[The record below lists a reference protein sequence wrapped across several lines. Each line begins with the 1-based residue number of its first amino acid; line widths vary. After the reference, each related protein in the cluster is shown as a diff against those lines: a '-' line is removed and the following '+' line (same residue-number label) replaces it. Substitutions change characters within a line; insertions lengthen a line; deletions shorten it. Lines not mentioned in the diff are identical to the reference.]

1 MDLWFVRMLAM
12 QFALMMPV
20 NGLRP
25 MVSYRALELGASP
38 LELGIVAG
46 GFGALSFVFAMPLG
60 RWVDRLGEPLFLAL
74 GASTVALAAFLLLP
88 VGNLWVLAG
97 VFAVLGLG
105 QVMAAVGLQTLT
117 SSGGRPEQR
126 DRRFGAFSVTAAL
139 SQMVGP
145 PLAGL
150 VFGWYGGSLD
160 AVFLVAASMMGIA
173 VALAVTLLVWPPR
186 EHERG
191 PRATD
196 GSEPPRASMRST
208 MSTVLR
214 QPSVPHA
221 MFVSLAV
228 VSSIDL
234 LTAYLPAYGE
244 ANGIP
249 VETVGL
255 LLGLRAAATI
265 ASRVGMVAVVRRI
278 GRRRLLAVATT
289 TAMAAM
295 LLLPTTTRPAMLAA
309 LIIVGGLGLGM
320 GQPLSLSWITEQVPP
335 AIRGTAVGMRMT
347 ANRGTQMVIPIV
359 AGAVAGV
366 TGIGV
371 VFILMGGMLAAGA
384 MVVAR
389 APSAGGGSR
398 ETAS

>member
-1 MDLWFVRMLAM
+1 MLAM

-38 LELGIVAG
+38 MELGIVAG
-46 GFGALSFVFAMPLG
+46 GYGALSFLLAMPLG
-60 RWVDRLGEPLFLAL
+60 RWIDRLGEPLFLAL
-74 GASTVALAAFLLLP
+74 GASTVALAAFLMLP

-105 QVMAAVGLQTLT
+105 QVTAAVALQTLT

-126 DRRFGAFSVTAAL
+126 DGRFGAFSVTAAL

-150 VFGWYGGSLD
+150 VFAWYGGSLD
-160 AVFLVAASMMGIA
+160 AVFLVAASMMGVA
-173 VALAVTLLVWPPR
+173 VALALTLLVWPPR
-186 EHERG
+186 EHERKSRG
-191 PRATD
+191 GD
-196 GSEPPRASMRST
+196 EPEPERASMRST

-249 VETVGL
+249 VETIGL

-278 GRRRLLAVATT
+278 GRRRLLTAATA

-295 LLLPTTTRPAMLAA
+295 FVLPTTTTPAILAV
-309 LIIVGGLGLGM
+309 LMVVGGLGLGL

-335 AIRGTAVGMRMT
+335 TIRGTAVGMRMT
-347 ANRGTQMVIPIV
+347 ANRATQMVIPV
-359 AGAVAGV
+359 AAGAVAGV
-366 TGIGV
+366 TGIGI
-371 VFILMGGMLAAGA
+371 VFVLMGGMLAAGA
-384 MVVAR
+384 TVVAR
-389 APSAGGGSR
+389 APSGGSQSR
-398 ETAS
+398 EAA